1 MPDNEKD
8 TSSLITTGARSFP
21 VFDDTGDYA
30 GSAQTF
36 GQERSVE
43 QAAIEAAMNPQ
54 SNTDAVDFDALCA
67 AMLEK
72 EMVWCHGR
80 CQTFKHKSLFST
92 DERNIERLQCH
103 VYCKECRARMDYR
116 KRTAL
121 LPHDVQAQQRYEYR
135 QRKAKKRKRR

>member
-54 SNTDAVDFDALCA
+54 SDGDAVDFDALCA

-92 DERNIERLQCH
+92 DERNTERLQCH
-103 VYCKECRARMDYR
+103 VYCKECRATMEHR
-116 KRTAL
+116 KRQAL
-121 LPHDVQAQQRYEYR
+121 HPTQATVRYEYR
-135 QRKAKKRKRR
+135 QRREKKRKRK